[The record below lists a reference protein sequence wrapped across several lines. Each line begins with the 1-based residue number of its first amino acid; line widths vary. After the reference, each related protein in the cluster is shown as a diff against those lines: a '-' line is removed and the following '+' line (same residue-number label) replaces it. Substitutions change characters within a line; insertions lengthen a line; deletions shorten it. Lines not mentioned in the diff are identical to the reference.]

1 MFPMSISFNAESDGC
16 GHVSFF
22 CLHRLMR
29 DPMVVG
35 MFLVSVYTDGCGHI
49 SCFLSISFNTGSD
62 GCGHVSCFC
71 SCFILHV
78 VGRKQ

>member
-1 MFPMSISFNAESDGC
+1 MFPMSISFNAGSDGC

-35 MFLVSVYTDGCGHI
+35 MFLVSVSTDGCGHI
-49 SCFLSISFNTGSD
+49 SCFCLYRLTRD
-62 GCGHVSCFC
+62 PM
-71 SCFILHV
+71 V
-78 VGRKQ
+78 VGMFLVSVHVLYYM